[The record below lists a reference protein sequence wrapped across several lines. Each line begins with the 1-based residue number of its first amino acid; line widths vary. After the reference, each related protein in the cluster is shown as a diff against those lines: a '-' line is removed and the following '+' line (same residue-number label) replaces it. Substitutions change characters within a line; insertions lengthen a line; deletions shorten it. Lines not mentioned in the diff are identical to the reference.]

1 MDLVRLYG
9 LFSAQD
15 LQKNF
20 TIRTSQVLTLAFHI
34 PDIRIRPRLLQR
46 KSTVCT
52 LAKQQAKEPVNPID
66 SMTLRKVLKIIF
78 GLLLLLAV
86 AIALTSIYHPII
98 LKWVM
103 GSAKHHGQAMP
114 ARVYTNGQVNDRVQV
129 FYSDTPNNYLL
140 SLAAYDSLGML
151 TFLNINLNEKW
162 IGTPAAMSKKDYDF
176 IADHL
181 FQSETG
187 ARFSPLQDGIK
198 GFNFDPHLTFNDRQI
213 QFNLPPNY
221 MNFDSVKIVLP

>member
-9 LFSAQD
+9 LFSAKD

-20 TIRTSQVLTLAFHI
+20 TIRNSQVSTLAFHI

-66 SMTLRKVLKIIF
+66 SMILRKVLKIIF
-78 GLLLLLAV
+78 GLLLLFALA
-86 AIALTSIYHPII
+86 IGFTSIQHPII
-98 LKWVM
+98 LKWVT
-103 GSAKHHGQAMP
+103 GAAKHHGQSMP
-114 ARVYTNGQVNDRVQV
+114 ARVYTNGQINDRIKV
-129 FYSDTPNNYLL
+129 FYSDNPNNYLL
-140 SLAAYDSLGML
+140 SLAAYDSLGKL
-151 TFLNINLNEKW
+151 AFLNINLNEKW
-162 IGTPAAMSKKDYDF
+162 IGTLNRTSKNDYDF
-176 IADHL
+176 IAGHL

-187 ARFSPLQDGIK
+187 AHFAPLQDGMK
-198 GFNFDPHLTFNDRQI
+198 GFNFDTHLTFNDRQI

-221 MNFDSVKIVLP
+221 LNFDSVKIVLP